1 MKFLKTVLRIILVIL
16 VLSVL
21 NRWYLG
27 GFSQLE
33 VKEQAVG
40 PYTLAYMN
48 FTGEYA
54 KVWPTMD
61 EVYTMLSWAGIVSYT
76 GIGIYYDDPSVVSGS
91 DLRSDIGAIV
101 TTADAAKL
109 TQGLSIK
116 TIDTAQRMI
125 IEFPFKNSISIMA
138 GVIKVYPLLKE
149 YMKAKWYTSV
159 PITELYATSAK
170 KIYYIADIVK

>member
-1 MKFLKTVLRIILVIL
+1 MLRIILVIL

-54 KVWPTMD
+54 KV
-61 EVYTMLSWAGIVSYT
+61 
-76 GIGIYYDDPSVVSGS
+76 
-91 DLRSDIGAIV
+91 
-101 TTADAAKL
+101 
-109 TQGLSIK
+109 
-116 TIDTAQRMI
+116 
-125 IEFPFKNSISIMA
+125 
-138 GVIKVYPLLKE
+138 
-149 YMKAKWYTSV
+149 
-159 PITELYATSAK
+159 
-170 KIYYIADIVK
+170 